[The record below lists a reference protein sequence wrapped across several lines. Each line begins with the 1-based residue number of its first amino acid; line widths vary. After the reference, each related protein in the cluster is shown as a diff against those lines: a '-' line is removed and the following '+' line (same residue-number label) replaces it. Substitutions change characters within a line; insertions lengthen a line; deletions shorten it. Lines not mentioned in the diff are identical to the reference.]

1 MFNFEDSFM
10 FERMF
15 EFRYRD
21 RLFSLSLFYA
31 QMIFSFYPT
40 MFSLSVGDP

>member
-1 MFNFEDSFM
+1 MFNFGDSFM

-21 RLFSLSLFYA
+21 RLLVYPFFV
-31 QMIFSFYPT
+31 QTSFKIYSAMP
-40 MFSLSVGDP
+40 SLSVGVL